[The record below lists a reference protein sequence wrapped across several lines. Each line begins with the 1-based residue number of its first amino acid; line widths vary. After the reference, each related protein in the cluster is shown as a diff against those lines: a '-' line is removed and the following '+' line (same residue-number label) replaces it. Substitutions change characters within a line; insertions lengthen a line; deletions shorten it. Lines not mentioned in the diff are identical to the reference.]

1 MKNLTFLHNDDLGK
15 LLLRL
20 TLGILLVLHGI
31 HKIQNPT
38 GAMGFIS
45 GQLTSVGLPGF
56 LAYGAYIGELIAP
69 ILIIIGLYSRLAS
82 IAVIGNMLFA
92 IGLVHMH
99 ELFSLTKMGG
109 WALELQGFFLFSAV
123 AIVFLGSGRF
133 AVKAD

>member
-1 MKNLTFLHNDDLGK
+1 MKNLTFLHHDDLGK

-31 HKIQNPT
+31 HKIQNPA

-45 GQLTSVGLPGF
+45 GQLANVGLPSF
-56 LAYGAYIGELIAP
+56 IAYGAYLGELLAP
-69 ILIIIGLYSRLAS
+69 ILLIVGIYTRLA
-82 IAVIGNMLFA
+82 AVVVIGNMLFA

-109 WALELQGFFLFSAV
+109 WALELQGFFLLNAV
-123 AIVFLGSGRF
+123 AVVFLGSGRF
-133 AVKAD
+133 AIKAD